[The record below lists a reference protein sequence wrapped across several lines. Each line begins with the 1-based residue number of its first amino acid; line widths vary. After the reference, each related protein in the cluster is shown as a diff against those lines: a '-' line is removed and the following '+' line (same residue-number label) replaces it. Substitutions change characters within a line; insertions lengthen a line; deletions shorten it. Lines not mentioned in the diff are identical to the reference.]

1 VLHWLRPHERLT
13 DDEVS
18 RGLTMVVY
26 DGICSQVMATL
37 VGGAFLVAFALNV
50 GASNKVIGFL
60 AAVGPLSQILQL
72 PSVLLIDRMRVRKL
86 LTIVTALPSRL
97 VWVGIALLPWIA
109 PPEWRLPLFLLGLGV
124 SAALGTVSGAAWNP
138 WMRDLIPES
147 AMSDVFSRRMA
158 IATGVSAALGLVA
171 GMVADQAGD
180 VLEPVRI
187 YALIFFVGA
196 LWGLVGLWFLFRT
209 PEPRMP
215 DVHPRPIRDILSAPL
230 RDRNF
235 RELVR
240 FLGSWNFAV
249 NIAAPF
255 VTVYML
261 RRLEFSLAAVVGL
274 AVLSQTANALS
285 LRVWGRLSDRFSNKS
300 VLGATGGAFL
310 ISTTLWP
317 VTAMVHGEAM
327 VYGLAA
333 LIHILAGIAAA
344 GVTLCSSTIALKAAP
359 RGEASSYLATNALF
373 SGVAATVAPIIAG
386 FLADWFTDRRLTIEL
401 RWVSRAPGGTTHA
414 FPALDLQGLD
424 FLFVLSFLVGLYS
437 MHRLLAVREEGDVK
451 PEVVVSEFYA
461 EVRRTVRSV
470 STIGGLRRL
479 TAFPF
484 AVLLT
489 LAPERRRRR
498 RRGERP
504 APRDGEPARRAS
516 DSPPSSRSTPESFP
530 APAPGSHA
538 GAGSTPFP

>member
-1 VLHWLRPHERLT
+1 VLGWLRPHERLS

-18 RGLTMVVY
+18 HGLTMVVY
-26 DGICSQVMATL
+26 DGIFSQAMATL
-37 VGGAFLVAFALNV
+37 VGGAFLVAFALNI
-50 GASNKVIGFL
+50 GASNKVIGVL
-60 AAVGPLSQILQL
+60 AAIGPLSQILQL

-86 LTIVTALPSRL
+86 LAIITALPSRL
-97 VWVGIALLPWIA
+97 VWLGIALLPWVA
-109 PPEWRLPLFLLGLGV
+109 PPQSRLPLFLLGLGV

-158 IATGVSAALGLVA
+158 LATGVSAALGLVA
-171 GMVADQAGD
+171 GMLADQAGGGRLQPAQ
-180 VLEPVRI
+180 V

-196 LWGLVGLWFLFRT
+196 LCGLVGLWFLFRT

-215 DVHPRPIRDILSAPL
+215 EVHPRPIRDILSAPL

-255 VTVYML
+255 ITVYMF
-261 RRLEFSLAAVVGL
+261 RRLGFSMAAVVGL

-285 LRVWGRLSDRFSNKS
+285 LRVWGRLADRFSNKS

-310 ISTTLWP
+310 VSTTLWP
-317 VTAMVHGEAM
+317 VAAMVHGEAM

-333 LIHILAGIAAA
+333 LIHVLGGIAAA
-344 GVTLCSSTIALKAAP
+344 GVTLCSGTMALKAAP
-359 RGEASSYLATNALF
+359 RGQATSFLATNALV
-373 SGVAATVAPIIAG
+373 SGVAATIAPIVAG
-386 FLADWFTDRRLTIEL
+386 FAADWFTDRRLTVEL
-401 RWVSRAPGGTTHA
+401 RWASRAPGGMTHA

-498 RRGERP
+498 RRGEP
-504 APRDGEPARRAS
+504 AGTGGPSRRAS
-516 DSPPSSRSTPESFP
+516 DPSPAATAEELSSQE
-530 APAPGSHA
+530 A
-538 GAGSTPFP
+538 